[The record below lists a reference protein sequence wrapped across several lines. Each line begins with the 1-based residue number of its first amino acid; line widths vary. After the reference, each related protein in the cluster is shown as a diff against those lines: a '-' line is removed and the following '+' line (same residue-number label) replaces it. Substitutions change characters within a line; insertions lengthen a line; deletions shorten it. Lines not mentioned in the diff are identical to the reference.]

1 MLQAYQAK
9 ERQVEAG
16 KNYGLNHSKELV
28 QISAQPKE
36 RQGQRNDLI
45 NSFTDIIKD
54 NIPQTFGECLDAP
67 KKT

>member
-1 MLQAYQAK
+1 
-9 ERQVEAG
+9 
-16 KNYGLNHSKELV
+16 V